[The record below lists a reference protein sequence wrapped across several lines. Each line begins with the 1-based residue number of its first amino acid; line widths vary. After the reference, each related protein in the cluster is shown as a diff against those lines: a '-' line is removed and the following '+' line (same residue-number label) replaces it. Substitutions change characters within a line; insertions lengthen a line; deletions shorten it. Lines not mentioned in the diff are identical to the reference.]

1 MITTN
6 AEIKMEKE
14 VSESLFLL
22 SVTLERYKQWAPG
35 MFMQISLRKN
45 TASEPWLDGRSF
57 SFASW
62 GSDKA
67 FILVRK
73 EGTFTT
79 TLIELSR
86 DTFFTSVRYPFG
98 DFLLNSMESKV
109 LIAGGA
115 GISVFLSYFDYL
127 KLASDVA
134 VNVLLVHSVKKKSE
148 SVKNIYTNSIPSN
161 VSIKQ
166 FFTKCDE
173 PEYTG
178 RPTIKMMQD
187 SISDLNN
194 REYFICG
201 PSKFNMYWQGEL
213 INLGINPRIE
223 QWVN

>member
-1 MITTN
+1 MITTD
-6 AEIKMEKE
+6 AEIKMERE

-22 SVTLERYKQWAPG
+22 SVTLERYKQWIPG
-35 MFMQISLRKN
+35 MFMQISLKN
-45 TASEPWLDGRSF
+45 KTASEPWLDGRAF

-62 GSDKA
+62 GSGKA

-73 EGTFTT
+73 EGAFTT
-79 TLIELSR
+79 TLIDLSK
-86 DTFFTSVRYPFG
+86 DTFITSVRYPFG

-115 GISVFLSYFDYL
+115 GVSVFLSYLDYL
-127 KLASDVA
+127 KYASDVA
-134 VNVLLVHSVKKKSE
+134 GDVLLVHSVKRQSE
-148 SVKNIYTNSIPSN
+148 VVKNIYTNSIPNN

-166 FFTKCDE
+166 FITKSDE

-178 RPTIKMMQD
+178 RSSIKVIQN

-201 PSKFNMYWQGEL
+201 PSKFNSYWQAEL
-213 INLGINPRIE
+213 RNFGITPRIE
-223 QWVN
+223 QWEN